1 MKKPCTH
8 TSAPLNKSEG
18 HPSGSTTIKT
28 MFLHHLNV
36 LGVYISPSPCWYV
49 GVYVKLLLHT
59 FMAFLCSALLDDTL
73 EVTAGLIN
81 IQSMR

>member
-1 MKKPCTH
+1 MKALCTH

-36 LGVYISPSPCWYV
+36 LGAHISPSPCWHV
-49 GVYVKLLLHT
+49 GIYVKLSLHT
-59 FMAFLCSALLDDTL
+59 FMVFLFSTLLDDTL
-73 EVTAGLIN
+73 EVTAGLLN
-81 IQSMR
+81 FQSMK